1 MKKIILILLPLI
13 IYLTILSQEELKL
26 FPVDGVLPM
35 NDREYT
41 KTLIKLFDSSNKT
54 IHAVIYQVGYYPD
67 YPEGE
72 PTDIQNSLINA
83 VKRGVKVVVIVDQSS
98 WNPSLSVK
106 NDEYVKYMRQFGIEV
121 YFDMPDIT
129 THAKFVVIDS
139 TITVIGSTNWSFYAL
154 AKNNECAV
162 AVKSRDISL
171 KYEDFFEKLYKFKFD
186 SLTITP

>member
-1 MKKIILILLPLI
+1 MKKIILILLPFM
-13 IYLTILSQEELKL
+13 IYSAIFSQEELKL

-35 NDREYT
+35 NDRDYT
-41 KTLIKLFDSSNKT
+41 KTLIKLFDNSKKT

-106 NDEYVKYMRQFGIEV
+106 NDEYVKYMKQFGVEV

-139 TITVIGSTNWSFYAL
+139 TITVVGSTNWSFYAL

>member
-1 MKKIILILLPLI
+1 MKKIIFILLPFM
-13 IYLTILSQEELKL
+13 IYLTIFSQEELKL
-26 FPVDGVLPM
+26 FPVEGVLPM
-35 NDREYT
+35 NDRDYT
-41 KTLIKLFDSSNKT
+41 KTLVKLFDSSKKT

-72 PTDIQNSLINA
+72 PTDIQNALINA
-83 VKRGVKVVVIVDQSS
+83 VKRGVKVVIIVDQSS

-106 NDEYVKYMRQFGIEV
+106 NDEYLKYMRQFGIEV

-129 THAKFVVIDS
+129 THAKFVVVDS

-162 AVKSRDISL
+162 AVKSKDISL
-171 KYEDFFEKLYKFKFD
+171 KYEDFFEKLYQFKSD